1 MILYLEVWKGMYR
14 IHGGISSVLL
24 EKMLR
29 DVIIG
34 EK

>member
-14 IHGGISSVLL
+14 IHGDKLSVLL
-24 EKMLR
+24 EKMFR